1 MNALYE
7 LGTKRQS
14 VWLDFISRQLLA
26 SGQITT
32 MIERDGLK
40 GMTSNPA
47 IFEKAIDESS
57 DYDAELER
65 LLSRDNL
72 SAIALYEELTIHDI
86 QAAADVLRPVY
97 EKTEKRDGYISIEVS
112 PYLAADTE
120 GTIEEGR
127 QLWKRVD
134 RRNVMIKVPAT
145 AEGIPA
151 IRQLIAEGINV
162 NITLLFDQKAYEAV
176 AIAYI
181 AGLEAFAA
189 TGGDISRVASVASFF
204 ISRIDAM
211 VDPMIQAKAASAKTP
226 EDKTRIERMLG
237 KVAISNAK
245 CTYKRYKDIFSGD
258 RWTKLADLGAQT
270 QRLLWASTGTKNKS
284 YSDVLYV
291 EELIGPETVNTM
303 PPNTMDAFRD
313 HGKVKSSIEQDLAGA
328 DLVMR
333 YLAEIGISMT
343 EVADTLVEGGVKL
356 FADAADKVLGA
367 VDAKRTKI
375 LGDRLNSMTW
385 TLSPDLE
392 KAVVSMLEKWR
403 TEGRI
408 RRLWK
413 KDPQIWTGKDEAKWL
428 GWLDSVSAVLD
439 EVPALWAFGRA
450 ATEFKHVL
458 LLGMGGSSLGPEV
471 LSTTFG
477 KQPGKPTLHVLDS
490 TDPAQIRAFEASV
503 DLAKTLFIVSSKSGG
518 TLEPNILKQYFFDR
532 AKAVVGAEEVG
543 KRFVAVTDPGSHMQK
558 VAEGDNFRHIFFGNP
573 AIGGRYSVLSNF
585 GMVPAAAAG
594 IDIARL
600 LTSTTTMVDS
610 CGPMV
615 PPAAN
620 PGVVL
625 GTILGVAGRLGRDK
639 VTIIASPALAGFGAW
654 AEQLIAE
661 STGKIGKGLIPI
673 DREPL
678 GPPEVYGNDR
688 MFVSLSLAG
697 GRNAVEIAALDK
709 LEAAGHPV
717 VRISVGN
724 SYQLGQ
730 EFFRW
735 EMATAVASSILGV
748 NAFDQPDVEA
758 SKIETKRLTSAY
770 EQTGSLPREQPFAE
784 IEGISVFADYAYA
797 TTLRSR
803 IAKETLSS
811 LLRVH
816 FAHLKPGDYAGLLA
830 YIPQD
835 KASAEALQRI
845 RLAIRSTYK
854 VATVVGFGPRFLHS
868 TGQAYKGGPNSGVFL
883 QITCEDASDLQVPG
897 QKYSFGLVKAAQAQG
912 DLTVL
917 LERRRRALRVH
928 LPADLRASLSIL
940 DAAFRQAL
948 I

>member
-1 MNALYE
+1 M
-7 LGTKRQS
+7 S
-14 VWLDFISRQLLA
+14 
-26 SGQITT
+26 
-32 MIERDGLK
+32 
-40 GMTSNPA
+40 SNPA

-57 DYDAELER
+57 DYDAELKQ
-65 LLSRDNL
+65 LVSKKNL
-72 SAIALYEELTIHDI
+72 STIALYEELTIHDI

-97 EKTEKRDGYISIEVS
+97 DSTEKRDGYISIEVS

-120 GTIEEGR
+120 GTLEEGR

-151 IRQLIAEGINV
+151 IRQLTSEEINV

-176 AIAYI
+176 AMAYI
-181 AGLEAFAA
+181 EGLEAFAA
-189 TGGDISRVASVASFF
+189 NAGDISRIASVASFF

-211 VDPMIQAKAASAKTP
+211 VDPMIQAKAASAP
-226 EDKTRIERMLG
+226 SPAEKTRIERLLG

-245 CTYKRYKDIFSGD
+245 CTYKRYKEMFSGD
-258 RWTKLADLGAQT
+258 RWTKLAARGAQT
-270 QRLLWASTGTKNKS
+270 QRLLWASTGTKNKA

-291 EELIGPETVNTM
+291 EELIGPDTVNTM
-303 PPNTMDAFRD
+303 PPDTMDAFRD
-313 HGKVKSSIEQDLAGA
+313 HGKVEFSIERDQAGA
-328 DLVMR
+328 ELVMR
-333 YLAEIGISMT
+333 YLASIGISMT
-343 EVADTLVEGGVKL
+343 EVADTLVRGGVKL
-356 FADAADKVLGA
+356 FADAADKVLSA
-367 VDAKRTKI
+367 VEAKRTKM

-385 TLSPDLE
+385 RLPPDLE
-392 KAVVSMLEKWR
+392 TAVASMLEKWR
-403 TEGRI
+403 TEVRI
-408 RRLWK
+408 LRLWK
-413 KDPQIWTGKDEAKWL
+413 KDPEIWTGQDEAKWL
-428 GWLDSVSAVLD
+428 GWLDSVRAVLD
-439 EVPALWAFGRA
+439 EMPALLAFGSA
-450 ATEFKHVL
+450 VAEFDHIL

-477 KQPGKPTLHVLDS
+477 RQPGRPTLHVLDS
-490 TDPAQIRAFEASV
+490 TDPAQIRAFEAKV

-532 AKAVVGAEEVG
+532 ARAVVGAGEVG
-543 KRFVAVTDPGSHMQK
+543 ERFVAVTDPGSHMQQ
-558 VAEGDNFRHIFFGNP
+558 VAEGDNFRNIFFGDP

-594 IDIARL
+594 IDILQILESAR
-600 LTSTTTMVDS
+600 TMIDS
-610 CGPMV
+610 CGPTV

-620 PGVVL
+620 PGVLL

-639 VTIIASPALAGFGAW
+639 VTIIASSELAGFGAW

-661 STGKIGKGLIPI
+661 STGKIGRGLIPV
-673 DREPL
+673 DRESV

-688 MFVSLSLAG
+688 TFVSLSLAG
-697 GRNAVEIAALDK
+697 VQNAAEMAALEK

-724 SYQLGQ
+724 CHQLGQ

-758 SKIETKRLTSAY
+758 SKLETKRLTSAY
-770 EQTGSLPREQPFAE
+770 EQTGSLPRELPFAE
-784 IEGISVFADYAYA
+784 IDGIGVFADYAYA
-797 TTLRSR
+797 TTLLSR
-803 IAKETLSS
+803 ITHKTLSG

-816 FAHLKPGDYAGLLA
+816 FAHLKPGDYAALLA
-830 YIPQD
+830 YIRHD
-835 KASAEALQRI
+835 KASVETLQRM
-845 RLAIRSTYK
+845 RFAIRSTHR

-883 QITCEDASDLQVPG
+883 QITCEDANDLPVPG

-917 LERRRRALRVH
+917 LERHRRALRVH
-928 LPADLRASLSIL
+928 LPADLRAGLSTL
-940 DAAFRQAL
+940 DAALRQAL

>member
-1 MNALYE
+1 VNALLE

-26 SGQITT
+26 SGRIAT

-57 DYDAELER
+57 DYDAELEQ
-65 LLSRDNL
+65 LVSRSNL
-72 SAIALYEELTIHDI
+72 STIALYEELTIHDI
-86 QAAADVLRPVY
+86 QNAADVLRPVY
-97 EKTEKRDGYISIEVS
+97 DSTEKRDGYISIEVS

-127 QLWKRVD
+127 QLWQRVD

-145 AEGIPA
+145 AEGIAA
-151 IRQLIAEGINV
+151 IRQLIADGINV
-162 NITLLFDQKAYEAV
+162 NITLLFDQQAYEAV

-181 AGLEAFAA
+181 EGLEIFAA
-189 TGGDISRVASVASFF
+189 GGGDVSRIASVASFF

-211 VDPMIQAKAASAKTP
+211 IDPMIQAKAALAPAPAEKA
-226 EDKTRIERMLG
+226 RIERLLG
-237 KVAISNAK
+237 KVAIANAK
-245 CTYKRYKDIFSGD
+245 CAYKRYKKIFSGD
-258 RWTKLADLGAQT
+258 RWAKLAGQGART
-270 QRLLWASTGTKNKS
+270 QRLLWASTGTKNKA

-291 EELIGPETVNTM
+291 EELIGPDTVNTM
-303 PPNTMDAFRD
+303 PPDTMDAFRD
-313 HGKVKSSIEQDLAGA
+313 HGKVKSSIDYDVAGAERVMSDLAS
-328 DLVMR
+328 
-333 YLAEIGISMT
+333 IGISMT
-343 EVADTLVEGGVKL
+343 EVAGVLVSGGVKL
-356 FADAADKVLGA
+356 FGDAADKVLSA
-367 VDAKRTKI
+367 VDAKRTKM

-385 TLSPDLE
+385 KLPADLE
-392 KAVVSMLEKWR
+392 KAVGSRIEDWR

-413 KDPQIWTGKDEAKWL
+413 RDPEVWTGQDEGNWL
-428 GWLDSVSAVLD
+428 GWLESVSAVLD
-439 EVPALWAFGRA
+439 EMPTLLAFERDA
-450 ATEFKHVL
+450 AKFDHVL

-471 LSTTFG
+471 LATTFG
-477 KQPGKPTLHVLDS
+477 KQKGRPALHVLDS
-490 TDPAQIRAFEASV
+490 TDPAQIKAFEAKV
-503 DLAKTLFIVSSKSGG
+503 DLAKTVFIVSSKSGG

-532 AKAVVGAEEVG
+532 ARSVVGAEEVG
-543 KRFVAVTDPGSHMQK
+543 KRFVAVTDPGSPMQK
-558 VAEGDNFRHIFFGNP
+558 VAEGDNFRNIFFGNP

-585 GMVPAAAAG
+585 GMVPAVAAG
-594 IDIARL
+594 IDIARIL
-600 LTSTTTMVDS
+600 DSTQMMIDS
-610 CGPMV
+610 CGPTV

-620 PGVVL
+620 PGVLL

-639 VTIIASPALAGFGAW
+639 VTIIASSELAGFGAW

-661 STGKIGKGLIPI
+661 STGKRGKGLIPV
-673 DREPL
+673 DREPV
-678 GPPEVYGNDR
+678 GPPEVYGGDR
-688 MFVSLSLAG
+688 TFVSLSLAG
-697 GRNAVEIAALDK
+697 VQNAAETTALDK

-724 SYQLGQ
+724 RHQLGQ

-758 SKIETKRLTSAY
+758 SKLETKRLTWAY
-770 EQTGSLPREQPFAE
+770 EQTGSLPREQPFAN
-784 IEGISVFADYAYA
+784 IDGIRVFAEHAYVSM
-797 TTLRSR
+797 LRSR
-803 IAKETLSS
+803 ITHETLSN

-816 FAHLKPGDYAGLLA
+816 FAQLRPGDYAALLA
-830 YIPQD
+830 YIHHD
-835 KASAEALQRI
+835 KASMEALQRL
-845 RLAIRSTYK
+845 RLAIRSTHR

-883 QITCEDASDLQVPG
+883 QITCEDPIDLPVPG

-912 DLTVL
+912 DLSVL
-917 LERRRRALRVH
+917 LERHRRALRIH
-928 LPADLRASLSIL
+928 LPADLGAGLSTL